1 MTRHRTMQPEL
12 FTTGL
17 GVTSPIPRAAEQEVR
32 QMVAALLLAVARN
45 QSIAVQSPEV
55 SDEQDHD

>member
-1 MTRHRTMQPEL
+1 MARHRTMQPEL
-12 FTTGL
+12 FTTGP
-17 GVTSPIPRAAEQEVR
+17 GMASPIPRAAEQEVR

-45 QSIAVQSPEV
+45 QSIAIQSPEV

>member
-1 MTRHRTMQPEL
+1 MARHRTVQPEL

-17 GVTSPIPRAAEQEVR
+17 GMASPIPRAAEQEVR

-55 SDEQDHD
+55 SDEQDHA